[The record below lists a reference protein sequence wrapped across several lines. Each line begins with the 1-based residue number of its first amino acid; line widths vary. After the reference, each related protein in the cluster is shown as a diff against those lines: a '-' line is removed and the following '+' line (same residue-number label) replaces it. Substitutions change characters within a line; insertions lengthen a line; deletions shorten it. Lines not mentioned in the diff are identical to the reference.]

1 MPRIGSGIIKRGAT
15 YRIDKRTPW
24 GRLREDTGT
33 GDRREAE
40 AILAA
45 RLARLREVHILGAH
59 VEHTFAE
66 AAGQHLL
73 RKRDLRSIRDVARS
87 LDVLVARIG
96 EVPVRHVH
104 QATLDP
110 LIADLRRKGL
120 KAASINYLMA
130 NCRAVLTTAAR
141 VLRDGDRPWLD
152 TVPLLQM
159 LPTTDAARAYPLSWD
174 EQTRLLAALPG
185 HLATMALYALH
196 TGCREGEICSLRW
209 EWEHRFDGTSV
220 FVIPGAWTKNGHDSM
235 VVCNSVAQSIVD
247 GERGKHPTHVF
258 QYRGRPL
265 RRMHSHGWRVAW
277 ERAGLPVEPE
287 WKRGPHN
294 LRHTVGRRLRAAGVS
309 EATRRSILHHGTRGD
324 VHERYA
330 PADLREIRDALELLV
345 TVRPERATLLRAVR
359 SA

>member
-45 RLARLREVHILGAH
+45 RLKRLRDVHLLGANI
-59 VEHTFAE
+59 EHTFEE
-66 AAGQHLL
+66 AAAQHLL
-73 RKRDLRSIRDVARS
+73 RKRHLRSIRGVARY
-87 LDVLVARIG
+87 LDLLVERIG
-96 EVPVRHVH
+96 QVPVRHVH

-110 LIADLRRKGL
+110 LIADLKAKGA
-120 KAASINYLMA
+120 KAATINYVIA

-141 VLRDGDRPWLD
+141 VLRDGDKPWLD
-152 TVPLLQM
+152 TVPLLQL
-159 LPTTDAARAYPLSWD
+159 LPITDAAKAYPLSWD
-174 EQTRLLAALPG
+174 EQTRLLAELPG
-185 HLATMALYALH
+185 HLAKMALYGLH
-196 TGCREGEICSLRW
+196 TGCREGEITGLRW
-209 EWEHRFDGTSV
+209 EWEHRFDGSSV
-220 FVIPGAWTKNGHDSM
+220 FVIPGQYTKNGQDAM
-235 VVCNSVAQSIVD
+235 VVLNSVAQSIVD

-258 QYRGRPL
+258 SYEGKRIL
-265 RRMHSHGWRVAW
+265 RMHTHAWRMAW
-277 ERAGLPVEPE
+277 RRAGLPDGDDTR
-287 WKRGPHN
+287 RGIHN

-309 EATRRSILHHGTRGD
+309 EATRRAILHHGTKGD

-359 SA
+359 